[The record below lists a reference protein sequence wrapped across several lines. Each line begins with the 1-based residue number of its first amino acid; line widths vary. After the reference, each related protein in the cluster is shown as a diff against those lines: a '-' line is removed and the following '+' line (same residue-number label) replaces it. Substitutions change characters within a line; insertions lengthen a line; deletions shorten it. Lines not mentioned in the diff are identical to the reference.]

1 MDIKPVERSI
11 RELLSAQKQYVIPR
25 FQREYSWDLRHYNEF
40 FLDMIANLS
49 VQGSAITPTPYFMGT
64 MLFVGD
70 SEDKTQRQSQVV
82 DGQQRLTTITILF
95 SALSNVFASL
105 GENKLADNVFRYIMS
120 EDDNGKE
127 VRVLKTVTSYPY
139 FSYFIQTRDKDDAE
153 TPSSEEEKTIE
164 ETYLFFVKNLQED
177 SLRKQFE
184 KLKIS
189 TEGILYLDILKALRD
204 QVLLSTIIEIYT
216 SDGKV
221 ANKLF
226 EILNA
231 KGKQLS
237 FIDLIKNKIF
247 EQVPEIEPADF
258 ASNTWA
264 DITDLINTGAERT
277 GFATFFRQYWASK
290 YKRSTSSTIYQ
301 DFKKIIKK
309 EDYKPFLRDLK
320 KEASVYRMISNPTRE
335 LFENRKQYYRIV
347 QMLQTFNKYFNVIQV
362 RVPLLALFNVKER
375 GLIKRKKLESV
386 INYLEDFHFAYNFV
400 LAKSPNRVEPV
411 YSGFSI
417 ALRQCSSADEVN
429 SIIQEKLINP
439 LENIFPKFDEFRKSF
454 VSLSYFKKDNPVN
467 LKTKYIVYK
476 LNCYYQGDP
485 IYDESGSIEHIYPE
499 MNEGKSTNI
508 GNVILLERALNDEAE
523 SSPYS
528 DKVGIYEKSKYEWV
542 HSFVEQNP
550 TWDESK
556 IDSRAYDMAMVYYKD
571 ILKREI

>member
-40 FLDMIANLS
+40 FLDMIGNLS
-49 VQGSAITPTPYFMGT
+49 VQESTIKPTPYFMGT

-70 SEDKTQRQSQVV
+70 SEDKTQHQSQVV

-120 EDDNGKE
+120 EDDNGQE

-139 FSYFIQTRDKDDAE
+139 FSYYIQTREKDDAE
-153 TPSSEEEKTIE
+153 APSSEEEKTIE
-164 ETYLFFVKNLQED
+164 ETYLFFIKNLQEE
-177 SLRKQFE
+177 SLRRQFE
-184 KLKIS
+184 KLKIPAD
-189 TEGILYLDILKALRD
+189 GILYLDILKALRD
-204 QVLLSTIIEIYT
+204 QVLMSTIIEIYT

-247 EQVPEIEPADF
+247 EQVTEIEPADF
-258 ASNTWA
+258 ASTTWA
-264 DITDLINTGAERT
+264 DITDLINTGTERT

-301 DFKKIIKK
+301 DFKKIIKQ

-375 GLIKRKKLESV
+375 DLIKRKKLESV

-400 LAKSPNRVEPV
+400 LAKSPNRVEPI

-417 ALRQCSSADEVN
+417 ALRQCSTAEEVN

-439 LENIFPKFDEFRKSF
+439 LENIFPKFDEFCKSF
-454 VSLSYFKKDNPVN
+454 VSLSYFKKDNPLN
-467 LKTKYIVYK
+467 IKTKYIIYK
-476 LNCYYQGDP
+476 LNCHYQGDP
-485 IYDESGSIEHIYPE
+485 IFDDAGSLEHIYPE
-499 MNEGKSTNI
+499 MNEGSSTNI
-508 GNVILLERALNDEAE
+508 GNVILLERDLNDEAG
-523 SSPYS
+523 SLSYS
-528 DKVGIYEKSKYEWV
+528 NKKEIYEKSKYEWV

-556 IDSRAYDMAMVYYKD
+556 IKSRASDMAMVYYKD